1 VEEGG
6 EGFMQKFQSA
16 LVRMNG
22 NVGLMDDG
30 GLLLLYSHTQYKV
43 PVSNVTAVV
52 RSRRWAG
59 RKGLG

>member
-1 VEEGG
+1 MEEGG

-30 GLLLLYSHTQYKV
+30 GLLLLYSHTHSTKYQSV
-43 PVSNVTAVV
+43 M
-52 RSRRWAG
+52 
-59 RKGLG
+59 LQQ